1 MLRGEKPTS
10 SDPEAAEFGSH
21 DYSKRPVAIIVGLA
35 YGEEDVKV
43 MRDAC
48 EGCLNVPWLLNDKS
62 KPTGVE
68 PGPEYAKMIIGRV
81 KGLLNELEE
90 EGKFGKDGVY
100 YY

>member
-1 MLRGEKPTS
+1 
-10 SDPEAAEFGSH
+10 
-21 DYSKRPVAIIVGLA
+21 VGGG

-68 PGPEYAKMIIGRV
+68 PGPGPEYAKIIMGRV
-81 KGLLNELEE
+81 KELLKKLEN
-90 EGKFGKDGVY
+90 EGKFGKDGVCY
-100 YY
+100 Y